1 MNYKRMII
9 SILDALGASK
19 SHTGYD
25 YVVYGMQLMLEDKEC
40 VTCITKSLYLDI
52 ARHYNTT
59 WNCVEKN
66 IRTVVNSVWDSGSS
80 ELLERIFKK
89 SKKERRPTNKE
100 FFKYMYDHIT
110 EMENHVEIPGLQ
122 ISMICP
128 ISNRYCE
135 SLSVFY
141 TKILETAGQ
150 AG

>member
-1 MNYKRMII
+1 MNYKRIVI
-9 SILDALGASK
+9 SILDSLGASK
-19 SHTGYD
+19 SYTGYD
-25 YVVYGMQLMLEDKEC
+25 YVVYGIQLMLEDKEC

-66 IRTVVNSVWDSGSS
+66 IRTVVNAIWDSGNA
-80 ELLERIFKK
+80 ELREKVFGR
-89 SKKERRPTNKE
+89 SKKKKRPTNKE
-100 FFKYMYDHIT
+100 FFKYLYDYIT
-110 EMENHVEIPGLQ
+110 ELENHVEMPGLQ

-141 TKILETAGQ
+141 TKILESAGR